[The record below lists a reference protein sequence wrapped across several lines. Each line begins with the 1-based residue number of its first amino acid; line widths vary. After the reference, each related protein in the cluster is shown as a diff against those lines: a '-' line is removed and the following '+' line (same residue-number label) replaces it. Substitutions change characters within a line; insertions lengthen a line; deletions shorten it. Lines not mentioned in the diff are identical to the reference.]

1 MTATDIHGGTFDM
14 GRVVQRT
21 FSAISQNWVVFLV
34 SSVLLIGVPNVIS
47 ALGQFQALG
56 QLPGTSTSF
65 GSLWVLPVV
74 GGFLAIVGS
83 FVLQGTVVFV
93 TINGLNGRKIDLGE
107 AFSAGLKTFLPLL
120 GLAILMGLGLIIGFI
135 LLVVPGIILSVMWIV
150 AAPAVVAEKRG
161 VMESFQRSRDLTR
174 GNRWVIFFLA
184 LIYGIATM
192 IITWSILGV
201 GMATAG
207 SFEAGATSPINLLLT
222 PLVNVVSSVISAAG
236 IASIYYELRSIK
248 EGVGAEQI
256 ASVFD

>member
-1 MTATDIHGGTFDM
+1 MTATDIRGGTFDM

-34 SSVLLIGVPNVIS
+34 SSILLIGVPNVIS
-47 ALGQFQALG
+47 AVG
-56 QLPGTSTSF
+56 QLQGAGESF

-74 GGFLAIVGS
+74 GGLLAIVGS

-93 TINGLNGRKIDLGE
+93 TINGLNGRKVDLGQ
-107 AFSAGLKTFLPLL
+107 AFSAGLHTFLPLL
-120 GLAILMGLGLIIGFI
+120 GLAILMAIGLFIGFV

-150 AAPAVVAEKRG
+150 AAPSIVAEKRG

-174 GNRWVIFFLA
+174 GHRWAIFFLA
-184 LIYGIATM
+184 LMYGIAAM
-192 IITWSILGV
+192 IISWSILGV

-207 SFEAGATSPINLLLT
+207 SFTAGATSPINVILT
-222 PLVNVVSSVISAAG
+222 PLVNVVSAVISAAG